1 MDDAHAQLKDKEARR
16 VAAVQTLV
24 VAEKRIKDLGTKLT
38 EADRERKSAEA
49 ALAGAEKQA
58 ENQRLQ
64 LCKAEKQLV
73 IAKEQIQAHK
83 KELEKAEE
91 VATRDGQNGYDI
103 GVKEIEDTLR
113 AQVIGVC

>member
-16 VAAVQTLV
+16 VAAVQTLTV
-24 VAEKRIKDLGTKLT
+24 VEKRIKVLGTKLT

-49 ALAGAEKQA
+49 ALTGAKKQA
-58 ENQRLQ
+58 EDQHLQ
-64 LCKAEKQLV
+64 LCKVEKQLA

-91 VATRDGQNGYDI
+91 VVTRDEQNGYDI